1 MRVSKQTIIHLLE
14 KGIHIQTSMQKS
26 IMRSVHFALIM
37 KRGKIL
43 DVACNAIGSRSM
55 GCGYTNRTI
64 HAERAVLKKIGDHT
78 KLDGAIMV
86 VIRISRGTGEIMNSE
101 PCKTCRPHLEKCMKE
116 HGLKRVYYSP
126 WYMAYAMH
134 TVYTAYLPRC
144 KIKSMKRILFLL
156 IL

>member
-1 MRVSKQTIIHLLE
+1 MHYTMRVSKDTILHLLE
-14 KGIHIQTSMQKS
+14 KGIHIQTSMQKTT
-26 IMRSVHFALIM
+26 MRSIHFAMIM

-43 DVACNAIGSRSM
+43 DVACNSVGSRSM
-55 GCGYTNRTI
+55 GCGYTSRTI

-101 PCKTCRPHLEKCMKE
+101 PCKTCRPHLEKCIKE

-126 WYMAYAMH
+126 
-134 TVYTAYLPRC
+134 
-144 KIKSMKRILFLL
+144 
-156 IL
+156 

>member
-1 MRVSKQTIIHLLE
+1 MIYHSERCTDTMRVSKQTIIQLIE
-14 KGIHIQTSMQKS
+14 KGIHIETSMQKS
-26 IMRSVHFALIM
+26 IMRSVHFAMIM

-43 DVACNAIGSRSM
+43 DVACNSIGSRSM

-126 WYMAYAMH
+126 
-134 TVYTAYLPRC
+134 
-144 KIKSMKRILFLL
+144 
-156 IL
+156 

>member
-1 MRVSKQTIIHLLE
+1 MRVSKETIIHLLE

-64 HAERAVLKKIGDHT
+64 HAERAVIKKIGDHT
-78 KLDGAIMV
+78 KLDGAILIV
-86 VIRISRGTGEIMNSE
+86 VRISRGTHQFANSI
-101 PCKTCRPHLEKCMKE
+101 PCSTCTPHLEKCVKDY
-116 HGLKRVYYSP
+116 GLRRVYYS
-126 WYMAYAMH
+126 
-134 TVYTAYLPRC
+134 
-144 KIKSMKRILFLL
+144 
-156 IL
+156 